1 MYLLSHVIH
10 DWNEDQCLTI
20 LRNCRHAMTPASRL
34 LIVEMVLPAGD
45 APHPGKLLD
54 LAMLVMPGGQ
64 ERTEEEYATLLR
76 KAGLNLTRVIPTASA
91 VCVLEAV
98 SA

>member
-1 MYLLSHVIH
+1 M
-10 DWNEDQCLTI
+10 
-20 LRNCRHAMTPASRL
+20 AAASRL
-34 LIVEMVLPAGD
+34 LIVEMVLAEGN

-64 ERTEEEYATLLR
+64 ERTEEEYAALLQ